1 MEVRKVSAESQLT
14 LPPEFAGRLVSVEK
28 IADGVLQ
35 VKVGQFVP
43 EAEKLFHTEQYKE
56 RLNKFDR
63 WMDKHRPTE
72 SDIVELARKKQ
83 T

>member
-1 MEVRKVSAESQLT
+1 MEILKVSTESQLT
-14 LPPEFAGRLVSVEK
+14 LPPEFAGRLVSVQK

-35 VKVGQFVP
+35 VKVGQFEP
-43 EAEKLFHTEQYKE
+43 DAERIFHTEQYKE
-56 RLNKFDR
+56 RLIKFDR
-63 WMDKHRPTE
+63 WLDKHRPTE

>member
-14 LPPEFAGRLVSVEK
+14 LPPEFAGRLVSIKK

-56 RLNKFDR
+56 RLNKFDQ

>member
-43 EAEKLFHTEQYKE
+43 EAEKLFHTKQYKE

>member
-1 MEVRKVSAESQLT
+1 MEILKVSTESQLT
-14 LPPEFAGRLVSVEK
+14 LPPEFAGRLVSVKK
-28 IADGVLQ
+28 IAEGVLQ

-43 EAEKLFHTEQYKE
+43 DTERIFHTKQYKK
-56 RLNKFDR
+56 RLNKFDQ
-63 WMDKHRPTE
+63 WMDKHRPAE